1 MTSLTHPTWAR
12 WLHRPFTPQL
22 PCPPLEARDFQPL
35 PMCPDAS
42 QVKNL
47 FCLKQLCREEQ
58 DWQQLPPWPQTN
70 LGKESKPQQWY
81 QGSCM
86 AGRIQNPIFFS
97 KWKSCCVALRM
108 PLLNNLRSIS
118 DQINF
123 KLWTWFFEQILSL
136 SLFFLKFHISPTKG
150 CLLACN

>member
-22 PCPPLEARDFQPL
+22 PCPPLEAQDFQPL

-42 QVKNL
+42 QVKTL

-70 LGKESKPQQWY
+70 LDKESKPQQWY
-81 QGSCM
+81 QGSCT
-86 AGRIQNPIFFS
+86 AGRIQNPFFFQHGRAAMLLWACIS
-97 KWKSCCVALRM
+97 RM
-108 PLLNNLRSIS
+108 TLGPFQIRLFLNCEPDSVNK
-118 DQINF
+118 F
-123 KLWTWFFEQILSL
+123 
-136 SLFFLKFHISPTKG
+136 SLFFFFFISPKKG